1 MQSSGCRHEKTDP
14 DWTHCRTS
22 SVGALMPGSNKE
34 MFYCSIENADCR
46 YALSIGY
53 DYVCKHSKS
62 HAFAA
67 PGGR

>member
-1 MQSSGCRHEKTDP
+1 
-14 DWTHCRTS
+14 
-22 SVGALMPGSNKE
+22 MPGSNKE